1 MDRICHFH
9 KNAPRLPLDHPFT
22 IENAQKALEFHKTLP
37 GYAPTPLVS
46 LKDYAKQAR
55 VGAIFVKDE
64 SGRFGLNAFKALGG
78 SFAMACELA
87 RRAGLDTDAPTY
99 DEFCSPRVRAIAKD
113 TTFVT
118 ATDGNHGRGV
128 AAAARLFGAK
138 SVVYMPKGSAA
149 ERLANIRKEG
159 AEASIVDENYDGA
172 VRLAAKKAEENGWVL
187 VQDTAWEGYETIPT
201 EIMLGYTSMALE
213 CVQKSAQPP
222 THVILQAGVGS
233 MAGAVA
239 AFLSGVYRKAPPK
252 ILIVEPHAANCV
264 FQSAKAG
271 ALRAVTG
278 EMRTI
283 MAGLACGEVCPIGW
297 RMLQN
302 VAEDFFSIDE
312 SVAAHGMRVLGAPQG
327 RDARVIA
334 GESGAAG
341 FGLLSV
347 ILENAEYR
355 GLRDALGFDESARI
369 WCVNTEGATDRENY
383 RRIVHD
389 GAFPG

>member
-64 SGRFGLNAFKALGG
+64 NGRFGLNAFKALGG

-99 DEFCSPRVRAIAKD
+99 DDLCTPRVRAIAKD

-172 VRLAAKKAEENGWVL
+172 VRLAAKKAEENG
-187 VQDTAWEGYETIPT
+187 
-201 EIMLGYTSMALE
+201 
-213 CVQKSAQPP
+213 
-222 THVILQAGVGS
+222 
-233 MAGAVA
+233 
-239 AFLSGVYRKAPPK
+239 
-252 ILIVEPHAANCV
+252 
-264 FQSAKAG
+264 
-271 ALRAVTG
+271 
-278 EMRTI
+278 
-283 MAGLACGEVCPIGW
+283 
-297 RMLQN
+297 
-302 VAEDFFSIDE
+302 
-312 SVAAHGMRVLGAPQG
+312 
-327 RDARVIA
+327 
-334 GESGAAG
+334 
-341 FGLLSV
+341 
-347 ILENAEYR
+347 
-355 GLRDALGFDESARI
+355 
-369 WCVNTEGATDRENY
+369 
-383 RRIVHD
+383 
-389 GAFPG
+389 